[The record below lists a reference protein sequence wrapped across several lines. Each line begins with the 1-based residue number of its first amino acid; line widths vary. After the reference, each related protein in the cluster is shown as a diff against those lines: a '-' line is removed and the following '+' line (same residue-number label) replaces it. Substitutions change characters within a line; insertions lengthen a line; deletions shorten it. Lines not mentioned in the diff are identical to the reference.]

1 MARKI
6 LKRWLPNPH
15 EIKEHPTLNF
25 MSHLLHDPNLFHLNR
40 HSVSGAFFVGLFVA
54 LMPTLGQMPIAALV
68 ALMFRVNMP
77 IAVALV
83 WISNPLTMPAIFY
96 ATYEFGRWIL
106 DSPALEFTMELSW
119 EWFSTEFTKLWQ
131 PLVVGSLLAGLVVGC
146 LGYISMQLFWRWH
159 VVRNWEKRKARR
171 QAQESSED
179 I

>member
-1 MARKI
+1 
-6 LKRWLPNPH
+6 
-15 EIKEHPTLNF
+15 
-25 MSHLLHDPNLFHLNR
+25 
-40 HSVSGAFFVGLFVA
+40 
-54 LMPTLGQMPIAALV
+54 
-68 ALMFRVNMP
+68 
-77 IAVALV
+77 
-83 WISNPLTMPAIFY
+83 
-96 ATYEFGRWIL
+96 
-106 DSPALEFTMELSW
+106 MELSW